1 MQTASVEGV
10 AAQPVNALLVLET
23 VDNVGMALRP
33 LATGEELAPGLI
45 AAADIGFG
53 FKVALRAIARG
64 EKIVKYGVPIGSATH
79 DIAAGA
85 RVHLENMTSDYT
97 VTHLRGGE
105 LSA

>member
-1 MQTASVEGV
+1 MHTASVDGA
-10 AAQPVNALLVLET
+10 AAQPLSALLVLET
-23 VDNVGMALRP
+23 ADNVGVALRP
-33 LATGEELAPGLI
+33 LAAGESIAPGVT

-53 FKVALRAIARG
+53 FKVALREIARG
-64 EKIVKYGVPIGSATH
+64 QKIVKYGVSIGSATH

>member
-1 MQTASVEGV
+1 MHTASVDD
-10 AAQPVNALLVLET
+10 AAAHPGGALLILET
-23 VDNVGMALRP
+23 VDNVGVALRP
-33 LATGEELAPGLI
+33 LVRGESLAPGVT
-45 AAADIGFG
+45 AADNIGFG
-53 FKVALRAIARG
+53 FKVALRRIARA
-64 EKIVKYGVPIGSATH
+64 EKIMKYGVSIGSATQ

>member
-1 MQTASVEGV
+1 MLTAPYASVV
-10 AAQPVNALLVLET
+10 APAASALLILEPI
-23 VDNVGMALRP
+23 DNVGVALRP
-33 LATGEELAPGLI
+33 LAAGDVIGPDLV
-45 AAADIGFG
+45 AADAIGFG

-64 EKIVKYGVPIGSATH
+64 EKIMKYGVSIGSATR